1 MVLLTKVLIL
11 KQKTCNIIKSIGSM
25 FRRKVRSIE
34 MKRYTLLDH
43 TDQAKCLICQRSDL
57 FKRFYIVQ
65 GSFKTN
71 QEVYVETES
80 KQLAIKIW
88 SMTRRCCPV
97 TRRCCLF
104 LRKFQLG
111 SYWTYHTPSNWPKRY
126 YANVT

>member
-1 MVLLTKVLIL
+1 
-11 KQKTCNIIKSIGSM
+11 M

-43 TDQAKCLICQRSDL
+43 TDQAKCLICQRSDV

-88 SMTRRCCPV
+88 SMTRRCCPL

-111 SYWTYHTPSNWPKRY
+111 SYWTYHTPSNWSNITQMLHKMNY
-126 YANVT
+126 TTSYSDVIQQNKIWANMAVV